1 MSNDLTKKEAYN
13 AMYAYLVKLY
23 EITKSDD
30 LGGLLGSMSTLPSGE
45 IADPAVWDD
54 WLECVEQ
61 AKKGQVNTQL

>member
-1 MSNDLTKKEAYN
+1 MSTDLTEKEAYN
-13 AMYAYLVKLY
+13 AMYAYLIKLY

-45 IADPAVWDD
+45 IADSAVWDD

>member
-1 MSNDLTKKEAYN
+1 MYDLTKKEAYN

-45 IADPAVWDD
+45 IADSAVWDD

>member
-1 MSNDLTKKEAYN
+1 MSTDLTKKEAYN

-45 IADPAVWDD
+45 IADSAVWDD